1 MIPISLFWNIK
12 NSCNYNPKTN
22 QFLNPRRKLNAV
34 GKCYVVVFSVA
45 AAVEKK
51 KKIANMKSEVLK
63 KEKQYFNHQINK
75 IEIKIITN
83 RMALK
88 MVNKSLL

>member
-51 KKIANMKSEVLK
+51 KKK
-63 KEKQYFNHQINK
+63 
-75 IEIKIITN
+75 
-83 RMALK
+83 
-88 MVNKSLL
+88 